1 MATLRCVFN
10 GFWIIQTASKEEA
23 VQWASRCPPGP
34 GSKLEVRRVTDMS
47 DFEDYAD
54 NEFLQK
60 EAGWREELN
69 QP

>member
-1 MATLRCVFN
+1 M
-10 GFWIIQTASKEEA
+10 
-23 VQWASRCPPGP
+23 CPLGP

-47 DFEDYAD
+47 DFEDFSN

-60 EAGWREELN
+60 ESGWREELN